1 MRLPTR
7 RRNWAISSPA
17 GFPHAITRLTAS
29 WCAFL
34 VHVQNGA
41 TLERYFQYLSSA
53 APEAEKLHLALQLRC
68 LNEGWKPGQRLRLID
83 FYEQARR
90 KQGGG
95 SYAGYITNVS
105 RDFAKSLTTA
115 EANEVLTRGAE
126 WPAAALGLLYRLPAE
141 LNDDTIQALRELDE
155 RVAGSNDETADQLRV
170 GIIAVLAR
178 TRLELAMAYLRQTWE
193 REPERRP
200 FIAMG
205 LAQDPRG
212 DNFAYLLRSLPIL
225 EGAAA
230 QEVLPR
236 LVTADQRPAAED
248 SEVFRQVILLG
259 LKLGDDGASD
269 ALAVLS
275 HWKSGV
281 VTNTGGTWQDSLAQW
296 QRWYAEQY
304 PHRPPA
310 ELPTAP
316 ADARWD
322 LDRLLAHL
330 TSNQPPPGAE
340 DRGWA
345 VFEKAR
351 CARCHR
357 LGDVGASLGPEL
369 TAIGQRLT
377 RKEILRSLLFPSHDI
392 SEQNASMT
400 LLTITG
406 RRYAGLVRRES
417 ASRWAVLQSSGV
429 KVSVP
434 AGQVREK
441 VPSEKSAMSEGL
453 LDPLSLDE
461 IADLFAA
468 LAAAPPGEVASRP
481 DGTVR

>member
-1 MRLPTR
+1 MVTATEPALFVPGSLALLAVQRDAQTARTVLEQFMTLLGQTAAPMTDVEFTGMLR
-7 RRNWAISSPA
+7 VCQIALIQGDATADTKAKLGDQLAGRFPARN
-17 GFPHAITRLTAS
+17 HAVNRELVRI
-29 WCAFL
+29 L

-41 TLERYFQYLSSA
+41 ALQRYFQYLSSA
-53 APEAEKLHLALQLRC
+53 APEAEKLHLSLQLRC

-141 LNDDTIQALRELDE
+141 LNDETIQVLRELDE

-205 LAQDPRG
+205 LAQDPSG

-269 ALAVLS
+269 ALAV
-275 HWKSGV
+275 
-281 VTNTGGTWQDSLAQW
+281 
-296 QRWYAEQY
+296 
-304 PHRPPA
+304 
-310 ELPTAP
+310 
-316 ADARWD
+316 
-322 LDRLLAHL
+322 
-330 TSNQPPPGAE
+330 
-340 DRGWA
+340 
-345 VFEKAR
+345 
-351 CARCHR
+351 
-357 LGDVGASLGPEL
+357 
-369 TAIGQRLT
+369 
-377 RKEILRSLLFPSHDI
+377 
-392 SEQNASMT
+392 
-400 LLTITG
+400 
-406 RRYAGLVRRES
+406 
-417 ASRWAVLQSSGV
+417 
-429 KVSVP
+429 
-434 AGQVREK
+434 
-441 VPSEKSAMSEGL
+441 
-453 LDPLSLDE
+453 
-461 IADLFAA
+461 
-468 LAAAPPGEVASRP
+468 
-481 DGTVR
+481 